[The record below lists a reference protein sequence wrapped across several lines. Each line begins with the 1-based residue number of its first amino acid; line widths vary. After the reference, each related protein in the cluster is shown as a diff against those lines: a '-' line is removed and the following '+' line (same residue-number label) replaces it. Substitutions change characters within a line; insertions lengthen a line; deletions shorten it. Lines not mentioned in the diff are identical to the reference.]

1 MLFMLLQLSLGIATL
16 LHLTSAV
23 TTGTDI
29 QTQTQTHTNRRITSL
44 LVGGY
49 SNVNTDLSA

>member
-1 MLFMLLQLSLGIATL
+1 MLLQLSLGIATL

-29 QTQTQTHTNRRITSL
+29 QTQTHTNRRITSL